1 MAEITMMT
9 AVKWAVED
17 LSATKEQFTVKEIA
31 ARAKEIPGF
40 ENAKDASLKRY
51 VAFSVAANIIKKT
64 GNVDSVAANIIKKTG
79 NVNTGKKGL
88 SALYSLYDSKLEV
101 VVDIRPG
108 RGKLKRTKFVFV
120 KRFDPD
126 TPVKEFLEMVEDYLR
141 EQFDNEMLM
150 TNRVAGLQDALAR
163 KNDTILE
170 LQREKKQIE
179 EIREELVHKVKLREE
194 KIKAMEN
201 VLAT

>member
-1 MAEITMMT
+1 MTEITMMT

-17 LSATKEQFTVKEIA
+17 LSATKEQFTAKEIV

-40 ENAKDASLKRY
+40 ENANDKSLRRY
-51 VAFSVAANIIKKT
+51 VAFSVSDNIIKKT
-64 GNVDSVAANIIKKTG
+64 GNTKIPG
-79 NVNTGKKGL
+79 RKGL
-88 SALYSLYDSKLEV
+88 LSLYSLYDSKLEV
-101 VVDIRPG
+101 VASRKLG
-108 RGKLKRTKFVFV
+108 RKKLKRTKFVFV

-163 KNDTILE
+163 KNDIILE

-179 EIREELVHKVKLREE
+179 EIREELVHKVKLRED